1 MCAEGWPVLQTKG
14 STYTVIF
21 ALITCVICSAIICI
35 AAVSLKTRIADNRLL
50 DKQKK
55 VLVVTGLMEEG
66 EAITPDEVTNRF
78 ESNIV
83 ARVIDLDTGEYVP
96 EDEIDPNVFDQQSEL
111 SDPTLSREAP
121 ANPAQVSRLPKHA
134 QVYHVLDGETVAK
147 IVLPVEGKGLWS
159 TLYGFL
165 VLENDTN
172 TIGGITFYKHG
183 ETPGL
188 GGEVDNPKWKAKWE
202 GRKAYDDSGAPAI
215 SVVKGYVGP
224 AEEDPYK
231 VDALSG
237 ATITSNG
244 VSFLMTLWLGEDGFG
259 PYLEKFRAEHG
270 GTEAG

>member
-1 MCAEGWPVLQTKG
+1 MQTKG
-14 STYTVIF
+14 STYTIVF
-21 ALITCVICSAIICI
+21 ALITCVICSAVISI

-55 VLVVTGLMEEG
+55 VLVVTGLMEDG
-66 EAITPDEVTNRF
+66 EAISPEEVANRF
-78 ESNIV
+78 DANIV
-83 ARVIDLDTGEYVP
+83 ARVVDLETGKYVP
-96 EDEIDPNVFDQQSEL
+96 EDEIDPSTFDQQDEL
-111 SDPTLSREAP
+111 SDPALSRDAP
-121 ANPAQVSRLPKHA
+121 KNPAQVSRLPKHA
-134 QVYHVLDGETVAK
+134 QVYHVMDGERVNK

-165 VLENDTN
+165 VLEDDTN

-202 GRKAYDDSGAPAI
+202 GRKAYDDSGEPAI
-215 SVVKGYVGP
+215 RVVKGAVGT
-224 AEEDPYK
+224 ADVDPHK

-244 VSFLMTLWLGEDGFG
+244 VSFLLELWLGDDGFG
-259 PYLEKFRAEHG
+259 PYLQSFRDDNG

>member
-1 MCAEGWPVLQTKG
+1 LQTKG
-14 STYTVIF
+14 SKYTIGF
-21 ALITCVICSAIICI
+21 ALVTCVICSAVICI

-66 EAITPDEVTNRF
+66 ESIAPEEVSERF
-78 ESNIV
+78 TSNIV
-83 ARVIDLDTGEYVP
+83 ARVIDLETGEYVP
-96 EDEIDPNVFDQQSEL
+96 EDEIDPDVFDQQSEL
-111 SDPTLSREAP
+111 SDPALSREAP

-134 QVYHVLDGETVAK
+134 QVYHVLDGETISK

-188 GGEVDNPKWKAKWE
+188 GGEVDNPKWKAKWI

-215 SVVKGYVGP
+215 RVVKGYVGS

-244 VSFLMTLWLGEDGFG
+244 VSFLMTLWLGDDGFG
-259 PYLEKFRAEHG
+259 PYLNKFRAEHG

>member
-1 MCAEGWPVLQTKG
+1 MCDEGWPALQTKG
-14 STYTVIF
+14 STYTFVFGF
-21 ALITCVICSAIICI
+21 AVCFVCSLAVLIP
-35 AAVSLKTRIADNRLL
+35 AVFLKTRIADNRLL

-66 EAITPDEVTNRF
+66 ESIAPEEVTSRF
-78 ESNIV
+78 ESNII
-83 ARVIDLDTGEYVP
+83 ARVIDLETGEYVP
-96 EDEIDPNVFDQQSEL
+96 EDEIDPDTFDQQSEL
-111 SDPTLSREAP
+111 SDPALSREAP
-121 ANPAQVSRLPKHA
+121 ANPAQVARLPKHA
-134 QVYHVLDGETVAK
+134 QVYHVLDGETVSK

-165 VLENDTN
+165 VLEKDTN

-202 GRKAYDDSGAPAI
+202 GRKAFDDSGAAAI
-215 SVVKGYVGP
+215 RVVKGYVGP
-224 AEEDPYK
+224 AAEDPHK
-231 VDALSG
+231 IDALSG

-244 VSFLMTLWLGEDGFG
+244 VSFLLTLWLGEDGFG
-259 PYLEKFRAEHG
+259 PYLNKFRAEHG